1 MTFYAKH
8 SIRNAMDLAVV
19 SIAVAL
25 SPGSKRDVC
34 SEIRIA
40 LGAVGPVPL
49 RAWRA
54 EDLLR
59 GQKLDPTIISRAA
72 EIAAEDVRP
81 ITDFRASAEYPKGD
95 GSGAHPAR
103 PGESLGGLVRE
114 GRKAMKHSIQVIVNG
129 EVHELSVEPR
139 KTLLELL
146 REDLDLT
153 GTKRGCDNGE
163 CGACTVLLDG
173 QPVNA
178 CGVLAVEVDGK
189 KVMTIE
195 GLAEGSRLHPLQE
208 AFIRQGAVQ
217 CGYCSPGM
225 ILTAK
230 AFLDENPR
238 PTEGEVRK
246 AIAGNLCR
254 CGAYNKIVKAV
265 LSVAQGE

>member
-1 MTFYAKH
+1 
-8 SIRNAMDLAVV
+8 
-19 SIAVAL
+19 
-25 SPGSKRDVC
+25 
-34 SEIRIA
+34 
-40 LGAVGPVPL
+40 
-49 RAWRA
+49 
-54 EDLLR
+54 
-59 GQKLDPTIISRAA
+59 
-72 EIAAEDVRP
+72 
-81 ITDFRASAEYPKGD
+81 
-95 GSGAHPAR
+95 
-103 PGESLGGLVRE
+103 
-114 GRKAMKHSIQVIVNG
+114 MKHSIQVIVNG

-178 CGVLAVEVDGK
+178 CVVLAVEVDGK
-189 KVMTIE
+189 KVVTIE
-195 GLAEGSRLHPLQE
+195 GLAEGSCLHPLQE